1 MVVEGGMREW
11 RVAEE
16 MVEHPIQER
25 EISLEFPWATKHAK
39 EERKQI

>member
-1 MVVEGGMREW
+1 MMVKGGMCEW

-25 EISLEFPWATKHAK
+25 EISSEFPWATRHAE